1 MKRYCVQ
8 NALRF
13 LLLMGIA
20 LSSGCAQ
27 STVIV
32 SPTATFQPTLAPTS
46 TQISRPTNT
55 PELIQPKGILIY
67 SDSEA
72 VYSLDL
78 RSKKATPIIN
88 TGTKSY
94 PYAVV
99 DTNSIYILKQVQN
112 AGSETMSTNQL
123 FKMNFDGTQSEQLT
137 FDEDTNS
144 DKFDLSGT
152 PKSDKLAYIKKAN
165 TTYSLVIFDKNQKST
180 KVVTDKNGFDYYSPS
195 WSPDG
200 EKLIFF
206 KAAVSERSTNRAMT
220 FGNLLLYSIDGG
232 KIRELLSG
240 ELVPMIGPSWSP
252 DGKNIVLSRLNGT
265 DYEGVDIW
273 TLNIESGFTEKIV
286 GGKYMIGASQFG
298 WFNWSPNANVVL
310 YSDFSFVGSL
320 YLLNLQNK
328 KATDVSVGSQRLAS
342 YNGLWSPD
350 GKLIAYV
357 TSSGKPPLPNLSV
370 LNIQNTDGESIQ
382 FGIPANGWIDIIS
395 WIYP

>member
-1 MKRYCVQ
+1 MKKYYVQ
-8 NALRF
+8 NALKF

-46 TQISRPTNT
+46 TQISRLTNT

-88 TGTKSY
+88 TGKKSY

-112 AGSETMSTNQL
+112 AGSETISTHQL
-123 FKMNFDGTQSEQLT
+123 LKMNFDGTQSEQLT

-144 DKFDLSGT
+144 DKFDLSSA
-152 PKSDKLAYIKKAN
+152 PKGDKLAYIKKVN
-165 TTYSLVIFDKNQKST
+165 TTYSLVIFDKNKKST
-180 KVVTDKNGFDYYSPS
+180 KVVTDKNGFDYFAPS

-200 EKLIFF
+200 KKLVFF
-206 KAAVSERSTNRAMT
+206 KAAVSERNTQYVVG
-220 FGNLLLYSIDGG
+220 FGNLLLYSIDDE
-232 KIRELLSG
+232 KITELLPG
-240 ELVPMIGPSWSP
+240 EIVPIIKPAWSP
-252 DGKNIVLSRLNGT
+252 DGKTIVLSRSNGT
-265 DYEGVDIW
+265 DYAGVDMW
-273 TLNIESGFTEKIV
+273 NLNIESNVTEKIV
-286 GGKYMIGASQFG
+286 NGRYMIGASEFDY
-298 WFNWSPNANVVL
+298 FDWSPNRNLVL
-310 YSDFSFVGSL
+310 YAQNWDEI
-320 YLLNLQNK
+320 YLLDLNSK
-328 KATDVSVGSQRLAS
+328 KATKVYKGSQRFAGH
-342 YNGLWSPD
+342 NGLWSPD

-370 LNIQNTDGESIQ
+370 LNIQNTNGESIQ